1 MGLVLENDV
10 WILKSDSSWTTVY
23 EVDFAAEGAASEW
36 SPASHG
42 DTRTFNGVQWTYG
55 DSDPANSSARGV
67 NSSGMYITPTGGN
80 LATSTVS
87 ATRFL
92 CYLDKNTSPL
102 YPNASYQQVFAFQ
115 AIIQSSTDVSADT
128 DAYGIIL
135 LDDVNSQHVQARRMY
150 NADAYGAADKG
161 YSTYAYWT
169 AGSATAHTTDGTQMT
184 QFELVLL
191 NGSVY
196 GSVTG
201 TGTTF
206 VDPMTTDDWRETTNT
221 QIVRGISPSAFVLD
235 KDELA
240 FMFWAFRADTS
251 TTAFTPTMVK
261 FRLLSMGKE

>member
-10 WILKSDSSWTTVY
+10 WILKNDSSWTVEY

-36 SPASHG
+36 TVSG
-42 DTRTFNGVQWTYG
+42 DAQQRTLNGVQWTCNG
-55 DSDPANSSARGV
+55 TANSSTRGV
-67 NSSGMYITPTGGN
+67 NSSGMHITPTGGN
-80 LATSTVS
+80 LATSTVT
-87 ATRFL
+87 ATRFV

-135 LDDVNSQHVQARRMY
+135 LDDVNSQHIQARRMY
-150 NADAYGAADKG
+150 NAGAYGAADKG

-221 QIVRGISPSAFVLD
+221 QTVRGISPSAFVLD